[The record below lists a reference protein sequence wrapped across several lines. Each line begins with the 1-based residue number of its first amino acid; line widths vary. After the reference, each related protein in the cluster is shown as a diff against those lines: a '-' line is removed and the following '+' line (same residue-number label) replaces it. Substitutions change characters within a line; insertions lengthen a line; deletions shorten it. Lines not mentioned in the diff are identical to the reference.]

1 MLLTR
6 RRCDEALRRQSALG
20 QGRGSRHQRRRET
33 GYGRPH
39 PRPDAGTSRRGGGGE
54 EGRGSAWSG
63 RRRRLILRPD
73 LAPPKLGT
81 AGSVAPAAA
90 AAAAADVGYAAVVAA
105 EDLGDALV
113 EGRRRTSWAIAEKK
127 KSSCGWGRE
136 VGKREGDLG
145 FSCGLIIESS
155 YKTESCC
162 NGIV

>member
-20 QGRGSRHQRRRET
+20 QGRGSRRQRRET